1 MSGEDV
7 VLADQP
13 PNRPARWK
21 SLSVLASLLGIGV
34 FMDAISIITDILADR
49 SWLRALGSPAISSP
63 PASVPPAG
71 AGDSMPE
78 GHMQGHI
85 EYMLNHWPQ
94 TMHLP
99 LLLVLSVLTA
109 WWLYRAFHNVNAQG
123 VHGVGRPGR
132 AVVWFFVPLANLVM
146 PAFYMS
152 RLWRA
157 SIDVHPWAQRSAP
170 ALLWAWWIVWVIRLV
185 TVYLTM
191 GTFVD
196 ETLEQELQ
204 NLRLA
209 IGHDLICLLSLVLF
223 LAVVLSISRAQQ
235 RQFGD

>member
-21 SLSVLASLLGIGV
+21 SLSVLASLLCIGV
-34 FMDAISIITDILADR
+34 LMDAISIITDILADR
-49 SWLRALGSPAISSP
+49 SWLRALGSSAISSP

-132 AVVWFFVPLANLVM
+132 AVVWFFVPLANLVNARVLHESTLAGEHRCA
-146 PAFYMS
+146 PLGATK
-152 RLWRA
+152 RA
-157 SIDVHPWAQRSAP
+157 SP
-170 ALLWAWWIVWVIRLV
+170 AVGLV
-185 TVYLTM
+185 DCV
-191 GTFVD
+191 
-196 ETLEQELQ
+196 
-204 NLRLA
+204 
-209 IGHDLICLLSLVLF
+209 GHTPGHCVFDDGHF
-223 LAVVLSISRAQQ
+223 R
-235 RQFGD
+235 R